1 VVLHINPSSIEIHAC
16 SNPSPIFPNIEKKI
30 VRKKRKKIVH
40 FKMVQCTAA
49 SASAKEKKENC
60 SF

>member
-1 VVLHINPSSIEIHAC
+1 MP
-16 SNPSPIFPNIEKKI
+16 
-30 VRKKRKKIVH
+30 KKRKKIVQ

-49 SASAKEKKENC
+49 NASASANASANTKEKKENC

>member
-1 VVLHINPSSIEIHAC
+1 MPVPVP
-16 SNPSPIFPNIEKKI
+16 
-30 VRKKRKKIVH
+30 KKRKKIVH

-49 SASAKEKKENC
+49 NASAKEEKENC

>member
-1 VVLHINPSSIEIHAC
+1 MPVP
-16 SNPSPIFPNIEKKI
+16 
-30 VRKKRKKIVH
+30 KKRKKIVH

-49 SASAKEKKENC
+49 NASARAKEKKENC

>member
-1 VVLHINPSSIEIHAC
+1 MPVP
-16 SNPSPIFPNIEKKI
+16 
-30 VRKKRKKIVH
+30 KKRKKIVH

-49 SASAKEKKENC
+49 NANASASAKEKKENC